1 MMKERLRRTKNK
13 IITAIIC
20 ALFVTSA
27 ALTGCGAVVTAD
39 EINAAGQAEGNAD
52 AADFGQSDMSSA
64 LSDEQANLMA
74 EYDLMEAEDAAEVS
88 ATPDED
94 DVAQDESEGSAG
106 GGNDVTIIMV
116 GDMLMHTPVEKA
128 AYDPDADKYNY
139 DFIFANTIDDIQAA
153 DIAIVN
159 EEVIIGGEELGV
171 SGYPGFNAP
180 YELGDDL
187 VEAGFDVI
195 CHATNHALDKGAK
208 GISSCTGYWNEKH
221 PDIEMLGIH
230 ESAEDAD
237 KMCILEVNGIKIAVL
252 NYTYG
257 TNGIPLPADMLY
269 AVDELSEEKVIADLA
284 KAEEAADFTI
294 VVPHWGTE
302 YSLAVSASQKKWA
315 QIMTANGADLI
326 IGAHPHVIE
335 PIEWVEADGTDDK
348 ADAKCSALCYYSLG
362 NYVNWTSGTGAGVAA
377 RMLGGMAQVTL
388 TKDKNGE
395 VYISHYGVEPLVCH
409 VESGRENVTVYR
421 LSDYSEELGQRNEIR
436 AQDPA
441 FSYEYVS
448 DIAKDIWGDVTEGI
462 DEEHR

>member
-1 MMKERLRRTKNK
+1 MKESFRLTENK
-13 IITAIIC
+13 IIAVIIC
-20 ALFVTSA
+20 AVFVTLA
-27 ALTGCGAVVTAD
+27 ALTGCGAVATTG
-39 EINAAGQAEGNAD
+39 EMSAAGPDEGD
-52 AADFGQSDMSSA
+52 AKATDFGQSDMSSA

-74 EYDLMEAEDAAEVS
+74 EYDLMEAEDAAEIS
-88 ATPDED
+88 TASDEEG
-94 DVAQDESEGSAG
+94 VAKDESEESAG

-128 AYDPDADKYNY
+128 AYDPDTEKYNY

-208 GISSCTGYWNEKH
+208 GISNCTGYWNEEH

-230 ESAEDAD
+230 ESAEDAG

-257 TNGIPLPADMLY
+257 TNGIPLPADMPY

-284 KAEEAADFTI
+284 KAEEAADFTV

-302 YSLAVSASQKKWA
+302 YSLKVSESQKKWA
-315 QIMTANGADLI
+315 QIMATNGADLI

-335 PIEWVEADGTDDK
+335 PIEWVEADSEGDK
-348 ADAKCSALCYYSLG
+348 ADAKNRALCYYSLG

-388 TKDKNGE
+388 SKDESGE

-409 VESGRENVTVYR
+409 VERGRENVTVYR
-421 LSDYSEELGQRNEIR
+421 LADYSEELGQRNEIR

-441 FSYEYVS
+441 FSYEYVA
-448 DIAKDIWGDVTEGI
+448 DLARDIWGDVTEGI